1 VAFLAVSAACLVAL
15 FLMFRLVRKPPP
27 DPDDAAEP
35 VAAGGSATASGSA
48 TAGPE
53 PASPA

>member
-15 FLMFRLVRKPPP
+15 VLMFRLVRKPPP
-27 DPDDAAEP
+27 EPDPAGP
-35 VAAGGSATASGSA
+35 VSAGGSATAGGSV